1 MVEKEILKNQIVIM
15 RALLE
20 ILKDQ
25 NKHQSEG
32 EIKLTERIRFPEAM
46 VRALV

>member
-1 MVEKEILKNQIVIM
+1 MVEKEILNNQIVIM
-15 RALLE
+15 KALLE

-32 EIKLTERIRFPEAM
+32 EIELKERIRFTEGM
-46 VRALV
+46 LKFLV